1 MSVFWRAF
9 DTPIDTALPFVAA
22 SVVFWAWL
30 ARRSR
35 WMTAVLA
42 AVPALV
48 VAEIALPEEHL
59 RLLAIGVITACAFAT
74 AVFITLP
81 PRPSQPRHAGDVQ
94 PPPAD
99 DDRLPFVALGVSAT
113 LLLRWIP
120 LAGVEWKKEWIV
132 LAGVTLLLA
141 WTKERTPLALALA
154 LIVGLVTPLHPGRMV
169 FYPALV
175 AVAQAVVPWPVAGA
189 LALFAAAVVARY
201 SLAALYVLA
210 GAALL
215 VPLAARWS
223 PIATRVVLVFAATVL
238 ALWPWSGAVAPL
250 LPLPVAGTAIAA
262 IAVLAASGRFATI
275 VGTVLLLMTPALF
288 FGMNRFDD
296 QPTVIGAALASS
308 RSVDVAV
315 PPRVRIVVLRISGA
329 NMPRMRPGRV
339 IGEIEATDSAGH
351 RTDRVLRIG
360 DVGDWGF
367 LRREQ
372 FFFSKNV
379 PPRNASGDVRNYGNM
394 AFLYGAG
401 RIPIRFAA
409 SPARL
414 RVVAANDL
422 PVDARLQV
430 ETVEYR
436 TE

>member
-1 MSVFWRAF
+1 VSVAWHAF
-9 DTPIDTALPFVAA
+9 DTPIDIALPFVIAM
-22 SVVFWAWL
+22 VLIWAWMI
-30 ARRSR
+30 RRSR

-42 AVPALV
+42 AVPTLV
-48 VAEIALPEEHL
+48 IVEIAIPDEHL
-59 RLLAIGVITACAFAT
+59 RLLTIGVMTAAAFAT
-74 AVFITLP
+74 TSWIALP
-81 PRPSQPRHAGDVQ
+81 HRPS
-94 PPPAD
+94 
-99 DDRLPFVALGVSAT
+99 FIALGISAT

-132 LAGVTLLLA
+132 LAGVALLLA
-141 WTKERTPLALALA
+141 LTKERTPLALALT
-154 LIVGLVTPLHPGRMV
+154 LIVGLVTPLHPGRMA

-175 AVAQAVVPWPVAGA
+175 AVAQTVVPWPVSGA
-189 LALFAAAVVARY
+189 LVLFAAAAVVRY

-223 PIATRVVLVFAATVL
+223 PVATRVVLVFAVMVL

-250 LPLPVAGTAIAA
+250 LPLPVAGTAIAG
-262 IAVLAASGRFATI
+262 IALLAASGRAATI
-275 VGTVLLLMTPALF
+275 AGTSLLVMAPPLF
-288 FGMNRFDD
+288 FGMKGAGDQ
-296 QPTVIGAALASS
+296 QPTVIGVALESS
-308 RSVDVAV
+308 RSVDVEV
-315 PPRVRIVVLRISGA
+315 PPHVRIVVLRISGA

-339 IGEIEATDSAGH
+339 VGEIDATDRAGH
-351 RTDRVLRIG
+351 RAARVLRIG
-360 DVGDWGF
+360 DVADWGF
-367 LRREQ
+367 MRREQ

-379 PPRNASGDVRNYGNM
+379 PPRNASGDVRNYGNVS
-394 AFLYGAG
+394 FLYGAG

-409 SPARL
+409 APVRL

>member
-1 MSVFWRAF
+1 VSISWRAF
-9 DTPIDTALPFVAA
+9 DTPIDVALPFVIAT
-22 SVVFWAWL
+22 VLFWAWII
-30 ARRSR
+30 RRSP

-48 VAEIALPEEHL
+48 IVEIAIPDERL
-59 RLLAIGVITACAFAT
+59 RLLAIGVLTAAAFSTTSWIALRP
-74 AVFITLP
+74 ASMPSRPVFL
-81 PRPSQPRHAGDVQ
+81 
-94 PPPAD
+94 
-99 DDRLPFVALGVSAT
+99 ALGISAT
-113 LLLRWIP
+113 LFLRWIP

-132 LAGVTLLLA
+132 LAGVTLVLA
-141 WTKERTPLALALA
+141 LAKERTPLALALA
-154 LIVGLVTPLHPGRMV
+154 LIIGLVTPLHPGRMV

-175 AVAQAVVPWPVAGA
+175 ALAQTIVPWPVAGA
-189 LALFAAAVVARY
+189 LTLFAAAAVVRY
-201 SLAALYVLA
+201 SLAALYILA

-223 PIATRVVLVFAATVL
+223 PVATRVVLVFAAIVL

-262 IAVLAASGRFATI
+262 IALLGASGRVATI
-275 VGTVLLLMTPALF
+275 AGTALLLMAPPLF
-288 FGMNRFDD
+288 FGMKSTGE
-296 QPTVIGAALASS
+296 QISTIGAALESS
-308 RSVDVAV
+308 QSVDVAV
-315 PPRVRIVVLRISGA
+315 PPDVRIVVLRISGA

-339 IGEIEATDSAGH
+339 VGEIDATDRAGH
-351 RTDRVLRIG
+351 RTTRVLRIG
-360 DVGDWGF
+360 DVADWGF

-379 PPRNASGDVRNYGNM
+379 PSRNASGDVRGYGNV

-409 SPARL
+409 PPAGL

-422 PVDARLQV
+422 PPGARLQV

>member
-1 MSVFWRAF
+1 MSVVWRAF
-9 DTPIDTALPFVAA
+9 VTPIDTALPLVVA
-22 SVVFWAWL
+22 VVLFWAWL

-35 WMTAVLA
+35 WMTAVLT

-48 VAEIALPEEHL
+48 VVEIAIPDERL
-59 RLLAIGVITACAFAT
+59 RLLAIGVVSAAAFGTTVFLTLPGTGTTQSRLARDAT
-74 AVFITLP
+74 AL
-81 PRPSQPRHAGDVQ
+81 S
-94 PPPAD
+94 
-99 DDRLPFVALGVSAT
+99 FVALGISAT

-132 LAGVTLLLA
+132 LAGVALLLA
-141 WTKERTPLALALA
+141 WTKERTPLSLALA
-154 LIVGLVTPLHPGRMV
+154 LIIGLVTPLHPGRMV
-169 FYPALV
+169 LYPALV

-189 LALFAAAVVARY
+189 LGLFAAAVVARY

-223 PIATRVVLVFAATVL
+223 PIATRVVLVFAAVVL

-250 LPLPVAGTAIAA
+250 LPLPVAGTAVAA
-262 IAVLAASGRFATI
+262 IAVLAASGRFSTI
-275 VGTVLLLMTPALF
+275 VGTALLLLTPALF
-288 FGMNRFDD
+288 FGMNRFDE
-296 QPTVIGAALASS
+296 QLSVIGAALESNQ
-308 RSVDVAV
+308 SVDVEV

-339 IGEIEATDSAGH
+339 VGQIEATDRAGR
-351 RTDRVLRIG
+351 RTARVLRIG
-360 DVGDWGF
+360 DVADWGF

-379 PPRNASGDVRNYGNM
+379 PPRNASGDVRDYGNR

-409 SPARL
+409 PPALL

-422 PVDARLQV
+422 PGGARLQV

>member
-1 MSVFWRAF
+1 MSVIWRAF
-9 DTPIDTALPFVAA
+9 ETPIDTALPFVVA
-22 SVVFWAWL
+22 VILFWAWL

-42 AVPALV
+42 AIPALFV
-48 VAEIALPEEHL
+48 VEIAIPDERL
-59 RLLAIGVITACAFAT
+59 RLLAIGVVTAAAFAT
-74 AVFITLP
+74 TVFLTLP
-81 PRPSQPRHAGDVQ
+81 ATGYTQS
-94 PPPAD
+94 
-99 DDRLPFVALGVSAT
+99 RLARDASTLSFVALGLSAT
-113 LLLRWIP
+113 FLLRWIP

-132 LAGVTLLLA
+132 LAGVALMLA
-141 WTKERTPLALALA
+141 WTKERTPLSLALA

-169 FYPALV
+169 FYPAVV

-189 LALFAAAVVARY
+189 LGLFAAAVIARY

-223 PIATRVVLVFAATVL
+223 PIATRVVLVFAAVVL

-250 LPLPVAGTAIAA
+250 LPLPVAGTAVAA
-262 IAVLAASGRFATI
+262 IAVLAASGRFSTI
-275 VGTVLLLMTPALF
+275 AGTALLLLTPALF
-288 FGMNRFDD
+288 FGMNRFDE
-296 QPTVIGAALASS
+296 QPSVIGAALESS
-308 RSVDVAV
+308 QSVEVEV

-339 IGEIEATDSAGH
+339 VGQIEATDRAGH
-351 RTDRVLRIG
+351 RTARVLRIG
-360 DVGDWGF
+360 DVADWGF

-379 PPRNASGDVRNYGNM
+379 PPRNASGDVRNYGNR

-409 SPARL
+409 PPASL

-422 PVDARLQV
+422 PGGSRLQV

>member
-1 MSVFWRAF
+1 MAHNPRIGMLGQRCGM
-9 DTPIDTALPFVAA
+9 ID
-22 SVVFWAWL
+22 
-30 ARRSR
+30 RSSICVNIPDER
-35 WMTAVLA
+35 
-42 AVPALV
+42 
-48 VAEIALPEEHL
+48 L
-59 RLLAIGVITACAFAT
+59 RLLAIGVVTAAAFAT
-74 AVFITLP
+74 TVFLTLP
-81 PRPSQPRHAGDVQ
+81 ATGYTQS
-94 PPPAD
+94 
-99 DDRLPFVALGVSAT
+99 RLARDASTLSFVALGLSAT
-113 LLLRWIP
+113 FLLRWIP

-132 LAGVTLLLA
+132 LAGVALMLA
-141 WTKERTPLALALA
+141 WTKERTPLSLALA

-169 FYPALV
+169 FYPAVV

-189 LALFAAAVVARY
+189 LGLFAAAVIARY

-223 PIATRVVLVFAATVL
+223 PIATRVVLVFAAVVL

-250 LPLPVAGTAIAA
+250 LPLPVAGTAVAA
-262 IAVLAASGRFATI
+262 IAVLAASGRFSTI
-275 VGTVLLLMTPALF
+275 AGTALLLLTPALF
-288 FGMNRFDD
+288 FGMNRFDE
-296 QPTVIGAALASS
+296 QPSVIGAALESS
-308 RSVDVAV
+308 QSVEVEV

-339 IGEIEATDSAGH
+339 VGQIEATDRAGH
-351 RTDRVLRIG
+351 RTARVLRIG
-360 DVGDWGF
+360 DVADWGF

-379 PPRNASGDVRNYGNM
+379 PPRNASGDVRNYGNR

-409 SPARL
+409 PPASL

-422 PVDARLQV
+422 PGGSRLQV